1 MSTHALSFRRAIGVT
16 AAALVL
22 AAGCASSNSQPQDET
37 PSPATSAAPAAP
49 AASEKA
55 PAAAATQPA
64 YSVPYR
70 IPKIDEVTATLQ
82 HVRDRLDAWA
92 PVPQGGS
99 SAASTERRQGLI
111 GYPIGVAY
119 AGMIAAY
126 EATGDKAFADFD
138 ARRFEWIAEQ
148 IKRQTEN
155 PPPDEQPVPGR
166 ALRNPVRGLLRP
178 NSLDSCGAMNAA
190 FVKAQR
196 ANIGPDMSK
205 AYNIAADYVSHKQF
219 RLEDGT
225 LARNRPFKNSLW
237 GDDMFMGTSLLGQM
251 GALTGD
257 RSYFD
262 DAAKNIV
269 QMSQRLFI
277 PSAGLFTHAW
287 NAETGDNQPTYFWG
301 RANGW
306 NIVAMAE
313 LLSVLPDDHP
323 QRDAVL
329 KIYRAHAKG
338 LASVQSGS
346 GLWHQM
352 LDRSDSYLEESCSA
366 MYTYAIARGVNR
378 GWLSSEAYG
387 PVAISGWIGVTTQI
401 TPDGH
406 LKNVCPG
413 TSYGGDY
420 VYYYHRPAIDDIH
433 GYGPTL
439 MAGAEIIKLLKNDH
453 YRFEVGG
460 NSPIYV
466 TDKKRQPTSRE

>member
-1 MSTHALSFRRAIGVT
+1 LF
-16 AAALVL
+16 AAAATVAALMV
-22 AAGCASSNSQPQDET
+22 AGCASSNSQTQEE
-37 PSPATSAAPAAP
+37 ATT
-49 AASEKA
+49 
-55 PAAAATQPA
+55 PAAAATATPQKSSASAVPTAKAPTTEPSTQPS
-64 YSVPYR
+64 YTVPYR
-70 IPKIDEVTATLQ
+70 VPKVEEVTTTLN

-92 PVPQGGS
+92 PVPQGGGGGA
-99 SAASTERRQGLI
+99 AASTERHQGLV

-126 EATGDKAFADFD
+126 EATGDKSFADFD
-138 ARRFEWIAEQ
+138 AKRFEWIAEQ
-148 IKRQTEN
+148 LKKQSN
-155 PPPDEQPVPGR
+155 ASDEPAAGPR
-166 ALRNPVRGLLRP
+166 NRNPVRGLLRP

-190 FVKAQR
+190 FVKAKR
-196 ANIGPDMSK
+196 ANIGPDMSQ
-205 AYNIAADYVSHKQF
+205 AYKIAADYISHKQF

-251 GALTGD
+251 GALTGE

-262 DAAKNIV
+262 DAAKNVI

-287 NAETGDNQPTYFWG
+287 NAETGENQPNYFWG

-313 LLSVLPDDHP
+313 LLSVMPDDHP
-323 QRDAVL
+323 QRDEVL
-329 KIYRAHAKG
+329 KLYRAHAKG
-338 LASVQSGS
+338 LAALQSGT

-352 LDRSDSYLEESCSA
+352 LDHADSYLEESCSA

-378 GWLSSEAYG
+378 GWLSAEAYG
-387 PVAISGWIGVTTQI
+387 PVAVSGWIGVTTQVA
-401 TPDGH
+401 PDGR

-413 TSYGGDY
+413 TSYAADY
-420 VYYYHRPAIDDIH
+420 IYYYHRPAIDDIH

-439 MAGAEIIKLLKNDH
+439 LAGAEIIKLLKNDH
-453 YRFEVGG
+453 LRFESSG
-460 NSPIYV
+460 NGPLYV
-466 TDKKRQPTSRE
+466 FDKKRQPTSRE